1 VAKPDFEQAKATVLI
16 RAQLIGI
23 GSAVPKKLLTNADL
37 EKIVET
43 SDEWI
48 FTRTGIRE
56 RHIVSEGEKFSDLCT
71 KASELAIKR
80 AHVKPEELDMILV
93 GTISGDMPFPATAC
107 LIQRNLGASRAAASD
122 LSAACVG
129 FLYGLHFADGLIQA
143 QKAET
148 VLVVG
153 GEILSRYVDWTD
165 RSTCVLFGDGAG
177 AAVLR
182 ASKGDHGILGS
193 RMKSNGQYDD
203 FICMP
208 GGGSN
213 HPANDPKSIE
223 ARLPF
228 IKMRGNET
236 FRVAVKA
243 MADVT
248 ADLLRE
254 QGFSND
260 DIKMFVPHQ
269 ANARI
274 IDAVSERLKFP
285 AAKVYKNVDRFG
297 NTSAASIPI
306 ALDECV
312 QKGLI
317 KTGDLVLL
325 TAFGAGLVWGSVL
338 IRW

>member
-1 VAKPDFEQAKATVLI
+1 MI
-16 RAQLIGI
+16 RARLAGV
-23 GSAVPKKLLTNADL
+23 GSAVPKKILSNADL

-48 FTRTGIRE
+48 TTRTGIRE
-56 RHIVSEGEKFSDLCT
+56 RRIVSEGEKFSDLCT
-71 KASELAIKR
+71 KAAELALKR
-80 AHVKPEELDMILV
+80 AHVRAEDVDMILV

-107 LIQRNLGASRAAASD
+107 LVQNNLGASRAAASD
-122 LSAACVG
+122 ISAACVG
-129 FLYGLHFADGLIQA
+129 FLYGLHLGDALIQS
-143 QKAET
+143 QKAEN

-177 AAVLR
+177 AVLLQ
-182 ASKGDHGILGS
+182 ATKGDHGILGT
-193 RMKSNGQYDD
+193 RMKSNGALADY
-203 FICMP
+203 ICMP

-213 HPANDPKSIE
+213 HPANDPKLVGE
-223 ARLPF
+223 RLAF

-236 FRVAVKA
+236 FKVAIKL
-243 MADVT
+243 MADISTEVL
-248 ADLLRE
+248 AE
-254 QGFSND
+254 QGFSRED
-260 DIKMFVPHQ
+260 VSLFIPHQ

-274 IDAVSERLKFP
+274 IDVVGERLKLP
-285 AAKVYKNVDRFG
+285 PERVYKNVDRFG

-306 ALDECV
+306 ALDEAV
-312 QKGLI
+312 QKGMV

-338 IRW
+338 VRW

>member
-1 VAKPDFEQAKATVLI
+1 MNRAKILGTGA
-16 RAQLIGI
+16 
-23 GSAVPKKLLTNADL
+23 AVPKKLLTNADL

-43 SDEWI
+43 SDQWI
-48 FTRTGIRE
+48 TERTGIKE

-71 KASELAIKR
+71 KAAEIALKR

-93 GTISGDMPFPATAC
+93 GTISGDMVFPATSC
-107 LIQRNLGASRAAASD
+107 FVQKNLGATRAAASD
-122 LSAACVG
+122 VGAACVG
-129 FLYGLHFADGLIQA
+129 FLYGLHLADGLIQSD
-143 QKAET
+143 KAGN
-148 VLVVG
+148 VLVIG

-177 AAVLR
+177 AVVLQ
-182 ASKGDHGILGS
+182 ATKGDHGILGS
-193 RMKSNGQYDD
+193 RMKSNGNYAD

-213 HPANDPKSIE
+213 FPASDPRNIE
-223 ARLPF
+223 QKLPY
-228 IKMRGNET
+228 IRMKGNET
-236 FRVAVKA
+236 FKVAVKA

-248 ADLLRE
+248 ADLLAE
-254 QGFSND
+254 QGFTNE
-260 DIKMFVPHQ
+260 DIQLFIPHQ
-269 ANARI
+269 ANERI
-274 IDAVSERLKFP
+274 IDAVASRLKFP
-285 AAKVYKNVDRFG
+285 AERVYKNVERYG

-312 QKGLI
+312 QAERV

-338 IRW
+338 LRW

>member
-1 VAKPDFEQAKATVLI
+1 VI
-16 RAQLIGI
+16 RAGVLGI
-23 GSAVPKKLLTNADL
+23 GSAVPKRILTNADL

-48 FTRTGIRE
+48 FSRTGIRE

-71 KASELAIKR
+71 KAAELAMKR
-80 AHVKPEELDMILV
+80 AHIKPEELDMILV
-93 GTISGDMPFPATAC
+93 GTISGDMVFPATAC
-107 LIQRNLGASRAAASD
+107 LIQKNLGATNAAASD
-122 LSAACVG
+122 IGAACVG

-148 VLVVG
+148 ILVVG
-153 GEILSRYVDWTD
+153 GEILSRYVDWSD

-182 ASKGDHGILGS
+182 ATKGDHGILGS
-193 RMKSNGQYDD
+193 RMKSNGKYDD

-223 ARLPF
+223 AKLPF

-236 FRVAVKA
+236 FRIAVKA

-254 QGFSND
+254 QGFTND
-260 DIKMFVPHQ
+260 DIKVFVPHQ

-274 IDAVSERLKFP
+274 IDAVGERLKFP
-285 AAKVYKNVDRFG
+285 ASRVYKNVDRFG

-317 KTGDLVLL
+317 KSGDLVLL